1 MLLRLLV
8 LYFLLFISHG
18 SIAQYELE
26 GRVTDQSTGAAI
38 NNVSLFLETTS
49 DWQETTKDGTFSFQD
64 LETGSYILSIFADN
78 YSSQSHEI
86 ILTANTTFDI
96 QLDSLGAKIEE
107 IKVIADENELRPYF
121 RAVEGMAIYHAR
133 KTEVIHC
140 DKINGNLANNSG
152 RQIYAKTAGLNI
164 WENDNSGI
172 QLNIGGRGLSPD
184 RTANFNTKQNGYDI
198 SADALGY
205 PETYYIP
212 PAQSLKQIQ
221 VIRGAASLQYG
232 TQFGG
237 LLNFI
242 TKEGNTNKS
251 FNFRTDN
258 SYGSNNFI
266 SSFTSFDGSTADNK
280 LKYYSYYQFKRGD
293 GWRDFSEFTVHNGYA
308 GIRYSPTQWLDIKLE
323 QTVMNYVA
331 QQPGGLTDQEFAINH
346 RQAKRPRNWFRVNWN
361 ITALDLSFKLSERTK
376 INNKTFFLLAG
387 RQSLGNLQ
395 PINRV
400 DYGGER
406 DMIKGQYRNIG
417 NETRLMHNYT
427 IKDRPIVAL
436 IGARVYKGFTTQT
449 QDYGNAD
456 STGTLEDFTFINSDG
471 IFRSDYKFP
480 SFNFAAFAENYFS
493 ITDKFGITPGIR
505 FEYIQTASEGTY
517 QDLVVI
523 NTNMGLDTLKNEAA
537 PETRQRKRAI
547 VLLGIGMSYKP
558 TENTEIYSNFS
569 QNYRAINFNDMRIL
583 NPNQEVDPN
592 LRDEKGFNADFGFRG
607 VYKNL
612 FNFDITLFYLSYQNR
627 IGNLQSTREDPENTN
642 ITEPYI
648 LRSNIG
654 NARVLGFESLVEM
667 DVLRMFKGNS
677 FPVGLRIFNNFT
689 ILDGRYTKIANTAAQ
704 GNRLEL
710 VAPVILR
717 AGMNLSYKNL
727 QLGYQYSYTHK
738 HFTDATNAEQVS
750 NAVTGIVPSY
760 GIMDLNLSYKWKW
773 LKWQF
778 TISNLSNSKYFTRR
792 ASSYPGP
799 GILPG
804 DGISF
809 YGGLQI
815 QLGAL
820 HKKYKKDKLNT
831 L

>member
-1 MLLRLLV
+1 MIMLLRLLV
-8 LYFLLFISHG
+8 SYLLISF
-18 SIAQYELE
+18 SQYCIAQYRLE
-26 GRVTDQSTGAAI
+26 GTITDQGTGDAL
-38 NNVSLFLETTS
+38 NNVSVFLETNN

-64 LETGSYILSIFADN
+64 LEKGTYILSIFADN
-78 YSSQSHEI
+78 YNSQIHEI
-86 ILTANTTFDI
+86 VLTKNLTFDI

-107 IKVIADENELRPYF
+107 ISVTANEDEARPYF

-133 KTEVIHC
+133 KTEIINC
-140 DKINGNLANNSG
+140 EKINGNLANNSS
-152 RQIYAKTAGLNI
+152 RQIYSKTAGLNI

-184 RTANFNTKQNGYDI
+184 RTSNFNTRQNGYDI

-237 LLNFI
+237 MLNFV
-242 TKEGNTNKS
+242 TKEGNPNKS

-258 SYGSNNFI
+258 TYGSNNFV
-266 SSFTSFDGSTADNK
+266 SSFTSFDGSTADK
-280 LKYYSYYQFKRGD
+280 KFSYYAYYQFKRGD
-293 GWRDFSEFTVHNGYA
+293 GWRDFSKFTVHNGYA
-308 GIRYSPTQWLDIKLE
+308 GIRYSPTKWLDIKLE
-323 QTVMNYVA
+323 QTAMNYVA
-331 QQPGGLTDQEFAINH
+331 QQPGGLTDQEFNDNH

-400 DYGGER
+400 DYGGNR
-406 DMIKGQYRNIG
+406 DLIKGQYKNIG
-417 NETRLMHNYT
+417 NETRLMHNYS
-427 IKDRPIVAL
+427 IKDRPMVAL
-436 IGARVYKGFTTQT
+436 FGVRVYKGFTTQT
-449 QDYGNAD
+449 QDFGNAD
-456 STGTLEDFTFINSDG
+456 STGTLQDFTFLNPNG
-471 IFRSDYKFP
+471 ILRSDYQFP
-480 SFNFAAFAENYFS
+480 SFNVAAFAENYFS
-493 ITDKFGITPGIR
+493 ITDKFGITPGVR
-505 FEYIQTASEGTY
+505 FEYIQTASQGTY
-517 QDLVVI
+517 QDLVVV
-523 NTNMGLDTLKNEAA
+523 NTNMGLDTLKNEAI
-537 PETRQRKRAI
+537 PETRQRRRAI

-558 TENTEIYSNFS
+558 TENTEVYTNFS

-592 LRDEKGFNADFGFRG
+592 LRDEKGFNADLGFRG

-612 FNFDITLFYLSYQNR
+612 FNFDITLFYLSYQDR
-627 IGNLQSTREDPENTN
+627 IGNIQDERPNAENPLLIEPYTLRTN
-642 ITEPYI
+642 I
-648 LRSNIG
+648 G
-654 NARVLGFESLVEM
+654 DARVFGFESLVEV
-667 DVLRMFKGNS
+667 DILRLAKGNS
-677 FPVGLRIFNNFT
+677 FPVGLKVFNNFT
-689 ILDGRYTKIANTAAQ
+689 ILDGRYTQTENTFAQ
-704 GNRLEL
+704 GKQLEL
-710 VAPVILR
+710 VAPIIWRTGFNV
-717 AGMNLSYKNL
+717 SYKNL

-738 HFTDATNAEQVS
+738 HYTDATNAELVP
-750 NAVTGIVPSY
+750 NAVVGVVPSY
-760 GIMDLNLSYKWKW
+760 GIMDLNMSYKWKW
-773 LKWQF
+773 LKFQF
-778 TISNLSNSKYFTRR
+778 TVSNLSNSKYFTRR

-809 YGGLQI
+809 FGGIQV

-820 HKKYKKDKLNT
+820 HKKYQVDRP
-831 L
+831 